1 MKGKGFLIA
10 LVGAAML
17 ATSAPASAVTG
28 PVAHWRFDEGSGSTA
43 ADSSGNGNLGT
54 VEGGAT
60 WIAGKRN
67 GALAFD
73 GSTGVVRVP
82 SSPTLEP
89 QAVTVSAWVKRSGSP
104 GNYKYILGKGALACL
119 SASYGLYSGPEGGL
133 VFYVADG
140 ADYSR
145 SPDAGPAVW
154 DGAWHHVA
162 GTFDGAS
169 VRLFVDGAEIAAG
182 TPWTTPITYTTQSA
196 TDLLLGDYAG
206 CGGLAFEGAVD
217 EPKIWGRALSAAE
230 VAADMRFDF
239 KGFFAPVDNSPLVNV
254 AKAGS
259 SVPVKFSLTGYQGM
273 DVLAAGGPGSQV
285 VSCDAS
291 ASVDTVEQSAT
302 AGGSA
307 LSYDAASDR
316 YVYVW
321 KTERAWSGSC
331 RRFLL
336 RLADGSVHTASFR
349 FAR

>member
-10 LVGAAML
+10 LMGAATL

-43 ADSSGNGNLGT
+43 ADASGNGNIGT

-60 WIAGKRN
+60 WIAGKRS

-82 SSPTLEP
+82 SSPSLEP
-89 QAVTVSAWVKRSGSP
+89 QAVTVSAWVRRSGTP
-104 GNYKYILGKGALACL
+104 GNYKYILGKGALGCL
-119 SASYGLYSGPEGGL
+119 SASYGLYTGPGGGL
-133 VFYVADG
+133 MFYVADG
-140 ADYSR
+140 PDFSR
-145 SPDAGPAVW
+145 SPDAGTAVW

-169 VRLFVDGAEIAAG
+169 VQLFLDGAEIAGA
-182 TPWTTPITYTTQSA
+182 TPRTTPISYTPQTA
-196 TDLLLGDYAG
+196 TDLLLGEYAG
-206 CGGLAFEGAVD
+206 CGGLAFEGAID
-217 EPKIWGRALSAAE
+217 EPKIWARALSDTE
-230 VAADMRFDF
+230 VAADMRFEF
-239 KGFFAPVDNSPLVNV
+239 KGFFSPVDNAPVVNV

-273 DVLAAGGPGSQV
+273 DVLAAGSPGSQA
-285 VSCDAS
+285 VSCNDS
-291 ASVDTVEQSAT
+291 ASLDTVEQTAT
-302 AGGSA
+302 AGGSSLA
-307 LSYDAASDR
+307 YDAASDR
-316 YVYVW
+316 YIYVW
-321 KTERAWSGSC
+321 KTEKAWSGSC
-331 RRFLL
+331 RQLLL

>member
-1 MKGKGFLIA
+1 MKGFLIA
-10 LVGAAML
+10 LIGAITL
-17 ATSAPASAVTG
+17 ATSGPASATTG
-28 PVAHWRFDEGSGSTA
+28 PVAHWRFDEGGGSTA
-43 ADSSGNGNLGT
+43 ADSSGNGNHGT
-54 VEGGAT
+54 VAGGTA
-60 WIAGKRN
+60 WIAGKRS

-82 SSPTLEP
+82 SSPSLEP

-104 GNYKYILGKGALACL
+104 GNFKYILGKGALACL
-119 SASYGLYSGPEGGL
+119 SASYGLYTGPAGGL
-133 VFYVADG
+133 MFYVADG
-140 ADYSR
+140 PDFSR
-145 SPDAGPAVW
+145 SPDAGTAVW

-182 TPWTTPITYTTQSA
+182 TPWTTPITYSAQSA

-206 CGGLAFEGAVD
+206 CGGLAFEGAID
-217 EPKIWGRALSAAE
+217 EPKIWGRALNATE
-230 VAADMRFDF
+230 VEADMRFEF
-239 KGFFAPVDNSPLVNV
+239 KGFFSPVDNAPVINV

-273 DVLAAGGPGSQV
+273 DVLAASSPGSQAV
-285 VSCDAS
+285 ACDDS
-291 ASVDTVEQSAT
+291 GSLDTVEQTAT
-302 AGGSA
+302 AGASS
-307 LSYDAASDR
+307 LTYDAAADR

-321 KTERAWSGSC
+321 KTEKAWSGSC

-336 RLADGSVHTASFR
+336 RLSDGSLHTASFR